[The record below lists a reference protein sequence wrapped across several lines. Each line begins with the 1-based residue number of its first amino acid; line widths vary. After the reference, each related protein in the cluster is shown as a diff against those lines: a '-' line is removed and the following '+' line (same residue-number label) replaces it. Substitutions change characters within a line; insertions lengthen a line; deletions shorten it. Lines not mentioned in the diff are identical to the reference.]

1 MQQVRVLIIDDSEI
15 DRYILSRQLK
25 EAGVCCIDERDD
37 GLTGL
42 EFFKT
47 LNEAEANSDDFPQI
61 IFLDINMPHI
71 NGFEFLEKFSK
82 MRENNNIISSVVMMY
97 SSSERTEDR
106 ELAYQ
111 YDFVKD
117 FVIKGETDIGI
128 LQKKI
133 ELHVKA

>member
-1 MQQVRVLIIDDSEI
+1 MQHIRVLIIDDSEI

-37 GLTGL
+37 GMAGL
-42 EFFKT
+42 EFF
-47 LNEAEANSDDFPQI
+47 DDLSSTTCPQV

-71 NGFEFLEKFSK
+71 NGFEFLERFAKLK
-82 MRENNNIISSVVMMY
+82 QHNQILSSVVMMY

-106 ELAYQ
+106 DLAYQ

-117 FVIKGETDIGI
+117 FVIKGETDVNT
-128 LQKKI
+128 LKEK
-133 ELHVKA
+133 LTSHLNV